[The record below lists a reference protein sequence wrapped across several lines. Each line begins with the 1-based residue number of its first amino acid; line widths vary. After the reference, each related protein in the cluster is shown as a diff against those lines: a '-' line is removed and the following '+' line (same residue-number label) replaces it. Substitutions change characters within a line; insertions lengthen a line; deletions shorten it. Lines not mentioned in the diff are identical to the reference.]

1 LCIATQERELL
12 VREKGVLETIL
23 KNIVE
28 QVTGMLD
35 AERLSNE
42 EVRKYLF
49 SFLLGILPCARAY
62 THT

>member
-35 AERLSNE
+35 AERLSKE
-42 EVRKYLF
+42 EVCKFVL
-49 SFLLGILPCARAY
+49 SFLLGILTCARAY